1 MLMGIALLLG
11 AATWILADIA
21 YQASLAALVTGM
33 SIAVA
38 IIAVIFCVA

>member
-11 AATWILADIA
+11 AATWILSDIA
-21 YQASLAALVTGM
+21 YQASLAALVAGM

-38 IIAVIFCVA
+38 IVAVVFCLA